1 MGVKKNNVN
10 SSCFILYDK
19 LYVDNKMYVW
29 DPDLGQVREGGYDK
43 DPGQHTELVSNG
55 GKHGNNRA
63 GNYNDTVTNGGK
75 HGNGRRVKDDRSSS
89 SSATTS
95 TTGTSP
101 NSNSIS

>member
-1 MGVKKNNVN
+1 M
-10 SSCFILYDK
+10 
-19 LYVDNKMYVW
+19 
-29 DPDLGQVREGGYDK
+29 REGGYDK
-43 DPGQHTELVSNG
+43 DLGQHAELVANG

-63 GNYNDTVTNGGK
+63 GNYNDTVVANGGK

-101 NSNSIS
+101 NSNSISVSVTRRNQN